1 LQREKF
7 EPREEFEIK
16 ELSGVIARIW
26 YSPKI
31 ARWKVE
37 EGAKPLK
44 DGAALSERPVGS
56 EEWLIGE
63 ILSDRGE
70 SVVLEPEDLRERVGR
85 RARELAK
92 EMKVSRVAASASAK
106 A

>member
-1 LQREKF
+1 MQREKF
-7 EPREEFEIK
+7 DPRPEFEIK
-16 ELSGVIARIW
+16 EISGPIARIW

-44 DGAALSERPVGS
+44 DGAALSERAVGS

-70 SVVLEPEDLRERVGR
+70 AVLLEPEALREQVAR

-92 EMKVSRVAASASAK
+92 EMKASRLPASAK